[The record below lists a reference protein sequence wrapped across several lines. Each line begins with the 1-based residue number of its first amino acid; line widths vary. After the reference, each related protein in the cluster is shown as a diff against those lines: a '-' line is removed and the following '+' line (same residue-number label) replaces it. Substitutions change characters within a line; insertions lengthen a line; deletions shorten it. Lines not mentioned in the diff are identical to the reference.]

1 VQIVEQTLE
10 GKLLFNS
17 LPQRLRD
24 ELWGTFNAIL
34 RNYREGKWEPSEL
47 NGGKLCEV
55 AYSILKGHVD
65 GNMPDRAYKPRNMV
79 DACHK
84 LEQADSINFCRS
96 IRIQIPRM
104 LVALYE
110 IRNNRG
116 VSHIG
121 GDVDPNHMDA
131 NAVLY
136 ISKWIMAELVRVF
149 HNVSTEDATKAI
161 DAIVER
167 IIPVLWKVGD
177 KHRILKTDL
186 SMKEKTLVIL
196 YKVND
201 WVQELDLIDWVE
213 HTNASTYRRDVLRS
227 LHKAKYIEYDL
238 ENKRAKISPLG
249 IREVE
254 LEIDLDL

>member
-1 VQIVEQTLE
+1 MDQSLDDAI
-10 GKLLFNS
+10 LFKS
-17 LPQRLRD
+17 LPCKLRD
-24 ELWGTFNAIL
+24 ELWETFNAIL
-34 RNYREGKWEPSEL
+34 RNYQEEKWEPSEL

-55 AYSILKGHVD
+55 VYSILKGHVD
-65 GNMPDRAYKPRNMV
+65 GRMPNRASKPRNMV

-84 LEQADSINFCRS
+84 LEQANSTNFCRS
-96 IRIQIPRM
+96 VRIQIPRM

-116 VSHIG
+116 VGHIG

-136 ISKWIMAELVRVF
+136 MSKWIMAELVRVF
-149 HNVSTEDATKAI
+149 HNVSTENATKAV

-167 IIPVLWKVGD
+167 IIPVLWKVGN
-177 KHRILKTDL
+177 KHRILKIDL

-201 WVQELDLIDWVE
+201 WIQESDLVDWVE
-213 HTNASTYRRDVLRS
+213 HTNASIYRRDVLRK
-227 LHKAKYIEYDL
+227 LHKEKFIEYDE
-238 ENKRAKISPLG
+238 ENKKAKISPLG
-249 IREVE
+249 VREVE
-254 LEIDLDL
+254 REIDLDL